1 MLTVV
6 NRILLGLVGLA
17 LLLLGLAA
25 LLGGL
30 DLQRRWGFDLPSGLS
45 WDGPEEVP
53 LGRGEPAWWRDADWW
68 RWLLAIGAPAVALL
82 LALWWLSAQLWR
94 QRPDTVLVDSGD
106 GYGALVGTRTL
117 EDAVAGEAATLPG
130 VERVRVRMGRRRA
143 GVRARTALAVA
154 AHASP
159 AETVERL
166 RDEALEHA
174 RASAGLDRLA
184 AEVRLRPARRRAG
197 GRVS

>member
-17 LLLLGLAA
+17 LLVLGLAA
-25 LLGGL
+25 LVGGL
-30 DLQRRWGFDLPSGLS
+30 DLQRRWGFDMPRELF
-45 WDGPEEVP
+45 WDGPDEVL
-53 LGRGEPAWWRDADWW
+53 LGQGEPAWWRDADWW
-68 RWLLAIGAPAVALL
+68 RWLLAIGVPAAALL

-117 EDAVAGEAATLPG
+117 EDAVAGEAGALPG
-130 VERVRVRMGRRRA
+130 AERTRVRLGRRRA
-143 GVRARTALAVA
+143 GVRARVALVVA

-159 AETVERL
+159 AEILARV

-174 RASAGLDRLA
+174 RVSAGLDGLA
-184 AEVRLRPARRRAG
+184 AEVRLRSARRWGAG
-197 GRVS
+197 AG

>member
-6 NRILLGLVGLA
+6 NRILLGLAGLA
-17 LLLLGLAA
+17 LLVLGLAA
-25 LLGGL
+25 LAGGL
-30 DLQRRWGFDLPSGLS
+30 DLQRRWGFDMPRDLFRG
-45 WDGPEEVP
+45 GPDEAL

-68 RWLLAIGAPAVALL
+68 RWLLAIGVPAAALL

-106 GYGALVGTRTL
+106 GYGALVGTRPL
-117 EDAVAGEAATLPG
+117 EDAVAGEAGALPG
-130 VERVRVRMGRRRA
+130 VERARVRLGRRRA
-143 GVRARTALAVA
+143 GVRARVALAVA

-159 AETVERL
+159 AEVLARV

-174 RASAGLDRLA
+174 RVSAGLEKLTA
-184 AEVRLRPARRRAG
+184 QVRLRPARQRG
-197 GRVS
+197 GGTG